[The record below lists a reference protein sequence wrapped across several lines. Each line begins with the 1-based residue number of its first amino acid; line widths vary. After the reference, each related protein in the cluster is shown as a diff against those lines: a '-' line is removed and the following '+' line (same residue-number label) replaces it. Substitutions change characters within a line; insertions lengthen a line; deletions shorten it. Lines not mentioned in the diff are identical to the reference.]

1 MYKLVPNIIYD
12 VDKESNKKYLMDIEN
27 GTLFQLNETA
37 SILIEHIINVKS
49 VDEYIQ
55 LIKESIDDDIDVEKI
70 RNDVEIYIN
79 SLVEQGFINEENQ

>member
-37 SILIEHIINVKS
+37 SLLIEHIINGKS